1 MAVYENSCK
10 ELRNP
15 EAQELGEESV
25 LIKLVLPQAAQ
36 LSNIFLK

>member
-36 LSNIFLK
+36 LGNNFLK